1 MLRGITSKQIV
12 RWIAAAA
19 MCVALDGTLLAAPA
33 PGRTEDVVKGKL
45 TAPGLEE
52 HANYFAENRRD
63 VSPADQEKADK
74 IRRKTITSIRDLL
87 DSKKKSIRRFE
98 LLLRLGELYVER
110 HDYLRDV
117 ELTKFEKSWDK
128 WNATAD
134 KAKAGVEPKT
144 DWTGSE
150 GELTKAANSFRQ
162 LVTEFPKEP
171 RTDAAL
177 YSLAKTLARLGK
189 DTSVDYYKQLIQ
201 SFPKSPLIPDTYL
214 ALGEYYFDKHD
225 VVNAIAHYKKVMA
238 FKDHKAYPF
247 AVYKLG
253 WANYNAPARNDTE
266 VKENLGRAV
275 AAFKLVVKLADAD
288 LEKRKDGEKP
298 GNNLNLREEAIKDL
312 VMVWADAEDVASAWK
327 YFRTIGDTS
336 SFYKMLERLGNI
348 YCEHGKNQQAIAV
361 FQRLLK
367 DAPKREGNPVVHAK
381 LLDLYDA
388 TGQVP
393 QVIVELRNMQKLYL
407 GDTSWVKA
415 NKEDEKVPAEATRI
429 VELNLHR
436 YGALFHQRAQK
447 SSNDALYKSAA
458 EIYKMYLES
467 FADGAAAYDIRYYL
481 AEILYDFKQY
491 EPASDHYM
499 KVAKQ
504 GPTAKYMKPAA
515 LNAVAAMNQLVQSK
529 KWGQLPP
536 LGQAPKP
543 IALPHEKQKFV
554 EQIDQYVALLPKE
567 KDGEPM
573 RFTAAQVTFEYGH
586 YPEAIKRFERI
597 TKEIPQTTQ
606 ARSSV
611 RMILG
616 YYADKED
623 WNKLISWAQ
632 AFGRQDKAGPKL
644 YDADLQ
650 KYVVD
655 LLRGSMFKR
664 AMAYEKTG
672 KHEQA
677 ARAFI
682 EYQKEFPTDGSAD
695 RALYNAM
702 LNFIKIDKIEVALAT
717 GNQLLDKYPKSLLF
731 PDVIASV
738 ASTYE
743 ALAKFDQAAALY
755 RRLSANFPTDKR
767 APSALYNA
775 AVLYKGLK
783 KTPEATL
790 ILKEFTAKYPND
802 AIAPDAT
809 MELAALYE
817 RTNQMPLAIQT
828 YAQFAKRYPADKDAN
843 LFAAAKAAALK
854 TISGSLSE
862 GKAELAQVH
871 GVLTAKDGPAA
882 FEARATVAGAMF
894 KILDPEFSKFQALKI
909 TDGSKIEQQVG
920 DKQTK
925 LVALAGGY
933 QQIIALGAGE
943 FTVAS
948 LYRLGEA
955 HENFSQALFKAPGP
969 KGASQADFDKLKT
982 ELEKVAFPLKEE
994 AYKFFETA
1002 YKRSKEVET
1011 FTAWTRRTYQKM
1023 VELAPDKHP
1032 AVDEISAEPAYL
1044 GHDLKISPAVAELI
1058 GQ

>member
-1 MLRGITSKQIV
+1 MQMLRGNTSKQIA
-12 RWIAAAA
+12 RWLAAAA
-19 MCVALDGTLLAAPA
+19 LAMSMDALAAP
-33 PGRTEDVVKGKL
+33 GRGGDIVNGKL

-52 HANYFAENRRD
+52 HANYFAENRKD
-63 VSPADQEKADK
+63 VSVADQEKADK
-74 IRRKTITSIRDLL
+74 LRRKTITSIKDLL
-87 DSKKKSIRRFE
+87 DQKKKSVRRFE

-117 ELTKFEKSWDK
+117 ELTKYEKDWDT
-128 WNATAD
+128 WNKTAD
-134 KAKAGVEPKT
+134 KAKAGAEPKV
-144 DWTGSE
+144 DYSGSE
-150 GELTKAANSFRQ
+150 GEMTKAANSFRQ
-162 LVTEFPKEP
+162 LVTEFPKHQ

-214 ALGEYYFDKHD
+214 SLGEYYFDKHD
-225 VVNAIAHYKKVMA
+225 IPNSINFYKKVLA

-253 WANYNAPARNDTE
+253 WANYNAPAKDDKE
-266 VKENLGRAV
+266 VKENLGKAV
-275 AAFKLVVKLADAD
+275 AAFKLVVKLADNEAKGKGAD
-288 LEKRKDGEKP
+288 DEKHI
-298 GNNLNLREEAIKDL
+298 NNLNLREEAIKDL
-312 VMVWADAEDVASAWK
+312 IMVWADAEDVSSAWA
-327 YFRTIGDTS
+327 YFKTIGDTDA
-336 SFYKMLERLGNI
+336 FYKMLERLGNI
-348 YCEHGKNQQAIAV
+348 YCEQGKNPQAIAV

-367 DAPKREGNPVVHAK
+367 DAPKREGNPAVHAK
-381 LLDLYDA
+381 LLELYDL

-393 QVIVELRNMQKLYL
+393 QVIVELRRMQKTYL
-407 GDTSWVKA
+407 GDTAWTKA
-415 NKEDEKVPAEATRI
+415 NKDDAKIVEGADHI

-447 SSNDALYKSAA
+447 AGQEAYFKSAA

-467 FADGAAAYDIRYYL
+467 FASQPAAYDIRYYL
-481 AEILYDFKQY
+481 AEILYDFKQF

-504 GPTAKYMKPAA
+504 DPKGKYMKPAA

-529 KWGQLPP
+529 TWPPLPP

-543 IALPHEKQKFV
+543 ITLPHEKAKFV
-554 EQIDQYVALLPKE
+554 EQIDSYVALLPRE

-573 RFTAAQVTFEYGH
+573 RFTAAQTFFEHGQ
-586 YPEAIKRFERI
+586 YPEAIKRFEAI
-597 TKEIPQTTQ
+597 TRDIPETTQ
-606 ARSSV
+606 AKASV

-632 AFGRQDKAGPKL
+632 AFNRAHKANGKL
-644 YDADLQ
+644 MDTELQ
-650 KYVVD
+650 KYTLD

-664 AMAYEKTG
+664 ALAYEKTG

-682 EYQKEFPTDGSAD
+682 EYQKEFPADANAD

-702 LNFIKIDKIEVALAT
+702 LNFIKIDKIEQGLAT
-717 GNQLLDKYPKSLLF
+717 GNQLLDKYPKSQLF
-731 PDVIASV
+731 PDVIANV

-743 ALAKFDQAAALY
+743 ALAKFEQAAALY
-755 RRLSANFPTDKR
+755 RRLSANFPEDKR
-767 APSALYNA
+767 APNALFNA

-783 KTPEATL
+783 KVPDAIE
-790 ILKEFTAKYPND
+790 ILKEFGAKYPTHEV
-802 AIAPDAT
+802 AADAT
-809 MELAALYE
+809 LELAQLYE
-817 RTNQMPLAIQT
+817 RTNQLPLAIAAYSQ
-828 YAQFAKRYPADKDAN
+828 YAQKFAADKDAN
-843 LFAAAKAAALK
+843 LFAAAKAGALN
-854 TISGSLSE
+854 TTSGDVNA
-862 GKAELAQVH
+862 GKAELLRVH
-871 GVLTAKDGPAA
+871 QILASKDGPVA
-882 FEARATVAGAMF
+882 FEARNTVAQAMF
-894 KILDPEFSKFQALKI
+894 KVLDPEFAKFQALKI
-909 TDGSKIEQQVG
+909 TDGTKIEQQVG
-920 DKQTK
+920 EKQQR
-925 LVALAGGY
+925 LIGLADGY
-933 QQIIALGAGE
+933 QAIIALGAGE
-943 FTVAS
+943 YTVAS

-955 HENFSQALFKAPGP
+955 HENFSQTLFKAPGP
-969 KGASQADFDKLKT
+969 KGSSQADMDRLKT

-1011 FTAWTRRTYQKM
+1011 FTTWTRRTYQKM
-1023 VELAPDKHP
+1023 VELSPDKHP
-1032 AVDEISAEPAYL
+1032 AVDEISAEAAYL

-1058 GQ
+1058 PE